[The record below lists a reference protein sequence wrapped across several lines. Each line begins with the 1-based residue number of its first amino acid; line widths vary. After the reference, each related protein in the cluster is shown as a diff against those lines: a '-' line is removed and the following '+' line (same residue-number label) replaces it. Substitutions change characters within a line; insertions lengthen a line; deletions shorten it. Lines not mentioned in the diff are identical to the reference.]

1 MFKCSVYS
9 VLEENIFMSVVD
21 LFSHSNEMKPLDE
34 DLKDIILRAL
44 PLISEDTQQSLIHK
58 LLSDGVE
65 SNQDLKFVIEDDIAD
80 LLPPL
85 QLQTLLEAFKNGN
98 VDVNTLFFLY
108 NVIVVYLIIS
118 NSLFLKI
125 YIP

>member
-1 MFKCSVYS
+1 
-9 VLEENIFMSVVD
+9 MSVVD

-65 SNQDLKFVIEDDIAD
+65 STQDLKFVIEDDIAD

-118 NSLFLKI
+118 NSHFLKI